1 VHPNP
6 GAQTRPPTYR
16 HVFVEPHF
24 DDVALSC
31 GGTLAAQTA
40 AGEPALVVTLFA
52 GNPHGQAPETDF
64 VREHHLKWR
73 SGADP
78 IAEREAEQ
86 RQALA
91 LLGAD
96 WLPLPFLD
104 AIYRDGQYLS
114 DRDLFGPVKAGDR
127 ALLAQIAAALA
138 EVAAGQPSARW
149 YVPLALGNHVD
160 HQLALAGS
168 AALPRR
174 LAYEDY
180 PYAQRH
186 GGVEARAAE
195 LGARAFELTR
205 LDDALE
211 RKIAAIAC
219 YGSQLSVLFGSS
231 EAMPELVR
239 DFARARGGERLWRLP
254 EGAGGAMVDFR

>member
-1 VHPNP
+1 MPSDPTASTAH
-6 GAQTRPPTYR
+6 PTYR
-16 HVFVEPHF
+16 HIYLEPHF

-31 GGTLAAQTA
+31 GATLAGQASR
-40 AGEPALVVTLFA
+40 GEPALVVTLFA
-52 GNPHGQAPETDF
+52 GNPGRAPSETDF
-64 VREHHLKWR
+64 VREHHDKWR

-78 IAEREAEQ
+78 IAERAAEQ
-86 RQALA
+86 RRALE

-114 DRDLFGPVKAGDR
+114 DQELFGPVKPGDR
-127 ALLAQIAAALA
+127 ALVGRIAAALA
-138 EVAAGQPSARW
+138 AVAARQPAARW

-160 HQLALAGS
+160 HQLAIAGS
-168 AALPRR
+168 AALPER

-186 GGVEARAAE
+186 GGMEARAAE
-195 LGARAFELTR
+195 LGARSFETTPIDDR
-205 LDDALE
+205 LEL
-211 RKIAAIAC
+211 KIAAIAC
-219 YGSQLSVLFGSS
+219 YRSQLPVLFGSS

-239 DFARARGGERLWRLP
+239 AFARARGGERLWRLP
-254 EGAGGAMVDFR
+254 EEAGGAMVDFR

>member
-1 VHPNP
+1 VQIYSDPAGLP
-6 GAQTRPPTYR
+6 STYR
-16 HVFVEPHF
+16 HVYVEPHF

-31 GGTLAAQTA
+31 GATLAGQTD

-52 GNPHGQAPETDF
+52 GNPRGAAPETAF
-64 VREHHLKWR
+64 VREHHEKWG

-86 RQALA
+86 RAALE

-96 WLPLPFLD
+96 WLALPFLD

-114 DRDLFGPVKAGDR
+114 DDDLFGPVKPGDR
-127 ALLAQIAAALA
+127 ALLARIAAALA
-138 EVAAGQPSARW
+138 EIAAVQRTATW
-149 YVPLALGNHVD
+149 YVPLALGDHVD
-160 HQLALAGS
+160 HQLALAAS
-168 AALPRR
+168 AGQPDR

-195 LGARAFELTR
+195 LGARPIASAADER
-205 LDDALE
+205 RLE
-211 RKIAAIAC
+211 RKIAAIGA
-219 YGSQLSVLFGSS
+219 YRSQLAVLFGSS
-231 EAMPELVR
+231 EAMPGLVR
-239 DFARARGGERLWRLP
+239 AFARARGGERLWRLP
-254 EGAGGAMVDFR
+254 ERAGARMIDLI